1 MTPDQLNAFMTDYG
15 PILWAIF
22 LTFIGISIL
31 IKSWPFIK
39 GVVKTVEIIEQ
50 LPGRLDRIEER
61 INTVEKE
68 VTTNSGS
75 SLKDAVKRIELRTCN
90 NCDFK

>member
-1 MTPDQLNAFMTDYG
+1 MTPEQLNAFMLDYG
-15 PILWAIF
+15 PILWAVF
-22 LTFIGISIL
+22 LAFIVASIL
-31 IKSWPFIK
+31 VKSWPFIK

-61 INTVEKE
+61 INNVEKE

-75 SLKDAVKRIELRTCN
+75 SLKDAIKRIELRTCGD
-90 NCDFK
+90 CQLK